1 MSIKS
6 KNEIIIESTTN
17 GKKTKNIVFSK
28 KSYELFLKH
37 GESLKSFSSKEKAEE
52 FFFSLKDYLIKEL
65 ESLCLKYN
73 LFNMDYTI
81 ESIKNIEKVY
91 FDLYEKSEFK
101 KIGISREEF
110 EDALGI
116 YWGECAIRYDS
127 LRHWVVEE
135 NWLVHGKYE
144 LYLED
149 RFGNKISYKYFDNLF
164 KYPDNKTHKRMF
176 REFKKMV
183 MD

>member
-1 MSIKS
+1 MTLKG
-6 KNEIIIESTTN
+6 KNEIKVKSTTN
-17 GKKTKNIVFSK
+17 GRETENIFSSK
-28 KSYELFLKH
+28 KSYELVLKH
-37 GESLKSFSSKEKAEE
+37 SQKLKSFSSKEEAEE
-52 FFFSLKDYLIKEL
+52 FFFSLKDNLLKKL
-65 ESLCLKYN
+65 ENLCTDCSFFK
-73 LFNMDYTI
+73 MDYTI